1 MKQRLDDSVRR
12 LKDSPIAGSNLK
24 QSTKLRMLAESH
36 DEVRQGAKV
45 RKYGDPTGH
54 VTEYYSEVLMRRRSD
69 GLFVKSSV
77 TAKTG
82 RGVRKIIA

>member
-1 MKQRLDDSVRR
+1 
-12 LKDSPIAGSNLK
+12 
-24 QSTKLRMLAESH
+24 MLAESH
-36 DEVRQGAKV
+36 DEVRSAVTYPCPLEGAKV

-77 TAKTG
+77 TAKQA
-82 RGVRKIIA
+82 VE

>member
-1 MKQRLDDSVRR
+1 
-12 LKDSPIAGSNLK
+12 
-24 QSTKLRMLAESH
+24 MLAESH
-36 DEVRQGAKV
+36 DEVRSAVIYPCPLV

>member
-1 MKQRLDDSVRR
+1 
-12 LKDSPIAGSNLK
+12 
-24 QSTKLRMLAESH
+24 MLAESH
-36 DEVRQGAKV
+36 DEVRSAVIYPGAKV
-45 RKYGDPTGH
+45 RKYGDPKGH

>member
-1 MKQRLDDSVRR
+1 
-12 LKDSPIAGSNLK
+12 
-24 QSTKLRMLAESH
+24 MLAESH
-36 DEVRQGAKV
+36 DEVTSAVTYPCPLEGAKV